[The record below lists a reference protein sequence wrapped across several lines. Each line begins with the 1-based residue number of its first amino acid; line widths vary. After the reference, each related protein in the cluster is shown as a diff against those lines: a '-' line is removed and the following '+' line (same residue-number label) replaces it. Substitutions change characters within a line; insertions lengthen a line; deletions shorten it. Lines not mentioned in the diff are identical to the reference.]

1 MLIMYSLSYILHIVG
16 VALWIGSFA
25 VIGYL
30 LKILTKNKG
39 LKDFSVIIKRMQ
51 KWIMVGVLP
60 SLLLIFLSGTYM
72 IFQFNRDTMPF
83 YLSIMEQGGTLIILL
98 TILFVSI
105 YNVKL
110 TKKLK
115 GIQLKKD
122 KSLAQITNMYTNFLL
137 ISTLLAIGIIVVV
150 GLRIV

>member
-51 KWIMVGVLP
+51 KWVMVGVLP

>member
-1 MLIMYSLSYILHIVG
+1 MYSLSYILHIVG